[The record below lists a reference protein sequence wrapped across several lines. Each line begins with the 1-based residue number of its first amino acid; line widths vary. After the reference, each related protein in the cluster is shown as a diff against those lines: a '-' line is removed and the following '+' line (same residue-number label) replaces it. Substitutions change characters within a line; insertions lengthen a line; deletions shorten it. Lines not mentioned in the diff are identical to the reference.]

1 LNLHCYKSL
10 LPAERPR
17 AQVYIPDFP
26 ALNMHLMACP
36 TTGRETP
43 PTCKEDLREWLP
55 RGGRELYLEPAGRP
69 GPEVPA
75 VAGLHGQLR
84 CWLSCAGQGRPSAAA
99 FSSTVR
105 PRTIW
110 PAERRDGS
118 QQEGVDLG
126 VLRGLA
132 WLQAHLPSVKTLS
145 FKKVKQLL
153 GKAIRLIRMQL
164 PIFCRAMQQLIFLN
178 TMFKYGFVCFPD
190 MLFAYATQL
199 NT

>member
-1 LNLHCYKSL
+1 MNLHCYKSL

-75 VAGLHGQLR
+75 VAGLH
-84 CWLSCAGQGRPSAAA
+84 WAAA
-99 FSSTVR
+99 VLAELC
-105 PRTIW
+105 W
-110 PAERRDGS
+110 AGPA
-118 QQEGVDLG
+118 LG
-126 VLRGLA
+126 RGLQQHRA
-132 WLQAHLPSVKTLS
+132 PAHHLACGE
-145 FKKVKQLL
+145 KKWQSAGRSGFGGAPGVSMATSSSSISKNALFQKS
-153 GKAIRLIRMQL
+153 KAIIGEGYSADTDAITNLLLRDAAADISEH
-164 PIFCRAMQQLIFLN
+164 N
-178 TMFKYGFVCFPD
+178 V
-190 MLFAYATQL
+190 
-199 NT
+199 